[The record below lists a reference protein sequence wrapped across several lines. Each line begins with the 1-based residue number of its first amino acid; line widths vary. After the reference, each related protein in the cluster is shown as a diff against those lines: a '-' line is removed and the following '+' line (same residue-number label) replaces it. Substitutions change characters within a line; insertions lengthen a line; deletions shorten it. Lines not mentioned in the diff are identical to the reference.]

1 MLVKFD
7 ETGLD
12 NPGEGGGGGRRQ
24 VGLRLRRVPP
34 RENIAPKFEPIA
46 TSRSSITF
54 INVLPISPF
63 LLSTRFFFFPF
74 LVDNAAALNE

>member
-12 NPGEGGGGGRRQ
+12 NPGEGGGRRQ

-63 LLSTRFFFFPF
+63 LLSTRFFFPF
-74 LVDNAAALNE
+74 LVDNAAASNE